1 MKVSLL
7 QEGSLDTRMF
17 VEGEAE
23 APDAFL
29 NAVSACR
36 FRLPLNIYLFIGL
49 ALQEDIGAVAGNR
62 LLSL

>member
-17 VEGEAE
+17 VERDAE
-23 APDAFL
+23 ASSAFL
-29 NAVSACR
+29 DAVSAWG
-36 FRLPLNIYLFIGL
+36 FHSLLHIYLFIGI
-49 ALQEDIGAVAGNR
+49 ALQEDMGAVAGNR

>member
-7 QEGSLDTRMF
+7 QEGSLDTRIF
-17 VEGEAE
+17 VEGASE

-36 FRLPLNIYLFIGL
+36 FRLRLNIYLFIGP
-49 ALQEDIGAVAGNR
+49 ALQEDISAVAGNR

>member
-7 QEGSLDTRMF
+7 QEGNLDIRMF

-23 APDAFL
+23 APGAFL
-29 NAVSACR
+29 NAISQCQ
-36 FRLPLNIYLFIGL
+36 FCLPLNIYLFISL

>member
-7 QEGSLDTRMF
+7 QEGSLDTRIF
-17 VEGEAE
+17 VEGASE

-36 FRLPLNIYLFIGL
+36 FCSRLNIYLFIGL
-49 ALQEDIGAVAGNR
+49 ALQEDISAVAGNR